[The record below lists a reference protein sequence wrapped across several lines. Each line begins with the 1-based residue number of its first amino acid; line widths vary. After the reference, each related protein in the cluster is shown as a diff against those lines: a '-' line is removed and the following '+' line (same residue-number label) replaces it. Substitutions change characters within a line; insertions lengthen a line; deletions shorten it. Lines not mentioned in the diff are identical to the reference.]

1 MLDAVYDW
9 SRFNTLPRGYDWI
22 RTELAGESSMARQLV
37 TVTLRY
43 GNQGTIRRIG
53 HLLESEAVAESSL
66 RKLEKALRP
75 STALIP
81 WIPTRPKRGK
91 TDRRWGV
98 VHNDG

>member
-1 MLDAVYDW
+1 MYDW

-43 GNQGTIRRIG
+43 GNQGAIRRIG
-53 HLLESEAVAESSL
+53 RLLESEAVAESSL